1 MIKYTYDVE
10 LSQFTRQT
18 RDKYAEE
25 YQILKGL
32 EGGGGTCCLS
42 TEPTR
47 MRNVHGVAS
56 VDLQSGLG

>member
-25 YQILKGL
+25 YQILKVL
-32 EGGGGTCCLS
+32 RGGA
-42 TEPTR
+42 ER
-47 MRNVHGVAS
+47 AV
-56 VDLQSGLG
+56 